1 MRKLSILFAAL
12 LLVPAISQAAT
23 LEDLLVEKGVITK
36 AEAKAAGGAAPAKV
50 YWNNGTRIEFPDTGF
65 TAKINTQIQT
75 RYEFTDGDEDIGN
88 KNTSSF
94 EFKRVRLE
102 VAGTA
107 LHEEFFYK
115 VQTDFV
121 GTTEDNGESTPALK
135 DAYLGW
141 NACDWLALR
150 MGQFKTAV
158 SRQYNTASWGLQFA
172 DRSLA
177 SDYFDLGRMHGL
189 HGSFDL
195 ADGQVKLGAGLFN
208 GESTGEGVN
217 RGGVDTRHTGVVDLR
232 WNAMGEMNS
241 FVEGDVDWTED
252 PALSLGAAYAFSDY
266 TMTADEFST
275 KMDKNVVSVD
285 ANFKV
290 KGFSIHGEFFTASVE
305 PDDGDSVD
313 PTGFYLQTGYFFYPK
328 ELELAVRYSL
338 VDYDLAADIAG
349 LDKTNAVDVSIN
361 YYWWKHNLKAQLGYA
376 FLNYDG
382 LEGTD
387 DSNETRWLFQVS
399 SYF

>member
-36 AEAKAAGGAAPAKV
+36 AEAKAASAVAPAKV
-50 YWNNGTRIEFPDTGF
+50 YWNQGTRIEFPDTGF
-65 TAKINTQIQT
+65 TTKINTQIQV
-75 RYEFTDGDEDIGN
+75 RYEYTDADEDVGG

-94 EFKRVRLE
+94 EFGKVRLE

-115 VQTDFV
+115 VQYDLV
-121 GTTEDNGESTPALK
+121 GKYDSDGEMVPNLK

-141 NACDWLALR
+141 NACDWLVLR
-150 MGQFKTAV
+150 MGQFKTGV
-158 SRQYNTASWGLQFA
+158 SRQWNTAEWGMQFA

-177 SDYFDLGRMHGL
+177 SNYFNLGRMNGL
-189 HGSFDL
+189 HGKLDL
-195 ADGQVKLGAGLFN
+195 ADGQVILGAGIFN
-208 GESTGEGVN
+208 GESTYEGEN
-217 RGGVDTRHTGVVDLR
+217 RPGYDTRHTGVVDLR
-232 WNAMGEMNS
+232 WNALGEMNS
-241 FVEGDVDWTED
+241 YVEGDVDWTED
-252 PALSLGAAYAFSDY
+252 PAISLGAAYAFSNY
-266 TMTADEFST
+266 TMTAEEINMKYDSNT
-275 KMDKNVVSVD
+275 ISVD
-285 ANFKV
+285 ANLKV
-290 KGFSIHGEFFTASVE
+290 KGFSIHGEIFTASVD
-305 PDDGDSVD
+305 PDEGDDVD
-313 PTGFYLQTGYFFYPK
+313 PVGFYLQTGYFFYPK
-328 ELELAVRYSL
+328 ELELAVRYSM
-338 VDYDLAADIAG
+338 VDYDLPTG
-349 LDKTNAVDVSIN
+349 SSLDKTNSVDVTVN

-382 LEGTD
+382 PEGTD